1 MRSAPALPFAI
12 LFSALTAATVTTAS
26 AGTTGNGWSR
36 PNSTS
41 YAYCYGGNNHV
52 EYFSR
57 VFQVVPPATSEG
69 AGGFGNYLT
78 KMGYAND
85 GGQCRSGPTM
95 ASATAG
101 KQESENTFQS
111 AEYHHRKIV
120 ETDWAGG

>member
-12 LFSALTAATVTTAS
+12 LFAALTAATAATAW
-26 AGTTGNGWSR
+26 AGHLGNGHMQR
-36 PNSTS
+36 QTT
-41 YAYCYGGNNHV
+41 YVYCYGGNNHV

-95 ASATAG
+95 ARATAG